1 MKFTNKTSIQ
11 NRTHHEKMIKLF
23 RKEACPKYFFLYHFY
38 FEKFIVRH
46 LDEQQLKK
54 ELIIF
59 IRNLNIDQEGEKEMV
74 KTAMSNL
81 KWLELDKNVRAW
93 KQRVRNEAL
102 VTN

>member
-1 MKFTNKTSIQ
+1 
-11 NRTHHEKMIKLF
+11 
-23 RKEACPKYFFLYHFY
+23 
-38 FEKFIVRH
+38 
-46 LDEQQLKK
+46 
-54 ELIIF
+54 
-59 IRNLNIDQEGEKEMV
+59 MV